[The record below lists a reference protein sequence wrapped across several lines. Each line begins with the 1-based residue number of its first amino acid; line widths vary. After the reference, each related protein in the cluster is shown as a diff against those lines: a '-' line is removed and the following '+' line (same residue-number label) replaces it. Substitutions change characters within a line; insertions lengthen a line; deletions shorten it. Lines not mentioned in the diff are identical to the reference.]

1 MDKLVLNK
9 SIWAAA
15 GFVLLSSI
23 GYAQGPPGGG
33 GPNAPDQL
41 ILKDYDKDGDGVL
54 NTDERKVARADL
66 EKNAANGGGRRRRGP
81 RGGRSAVAGKPGP
94 KVSVSDAKIYPDAAL
109 YDQTV
114 LRTLFLEFENKK
126 DWEKE
131 LATFKPTDIEVPAKL
146 TVDGKE
152 YPNVGVS
159 FRGASSFFMI
169 AEGSKRSLNLS
180 MDFMDE
186 DQKLYGYKSLNLL
199 NCNGDPSMMSSI
211 LYSNIAGAR
220 IPTPKVN
227 YVKVVINGESWGLYV
242 SSQQFN
248 KTFLKENY
256 KTKKG
261 ARWKVSGSPQGDG
274 GLRYLGD
281 ELEPYKQRFDIKS
294 KDKESSWKD
303 LINLC
308 KVLNETPAAELE
320 QALTPILDVE
330 GALWFLAVDVALAN
344 SDGYWTRASDYSIYQ
359 DVDGKFHILPHDMNE
374 AFRVAGH
381 GGGGGPGGGRG
392 GRGGRRGGF
401 GGPPGGGP
409 PGGGPPGGGFGGPPG
424 GGFGGPPGG
433 GFGARPGDAPA
444 RGQRPGEQPAEG
456 GRGQRGQRGD
466 GPPEGGRRQRGGGF
480 GGPPG
485 GGPPGGGGAGGGGG
499 AELDPMIGLNEERMP
514 LRSVLLN
521 NPKWQRQY
529 LMNLKT
535 IAEMLAWKNL
545 GPSVNQYRGLIED
558 EVARDTRKLF
568 TTSDFKKAT
577 VDAKP
582 DEDSTGI
589 RAFAEK
595 RSEFLL
601 NYPKIKELR

>member
-1 MDKLVLNK
+1 MDRLVMNK
-9 SIWAAA
+9 SLWAAA
-15 GFVLLSSI
+15 GIVLLSSI
-23 GYAQGPPGGG
+23 GYAQGRPGGG

-66 EKNAANGGGRRRRGP
+66 EKNAANGGGRRRGP
-81 RGGRSAVAGKPGP
+81 RGGRSAAAGKPGP
-94 KVSVSDAKIYPDAAL
+94 KVSISDAKVYPDAGL

-131 LATFKPTDIEVPAKL
+131 LATFKPTDIEIPAKL

-180 MDFMDE
+180 MDFMNE

-248 KTFLKENY
+248 KTFLKEHY

-261 ARWKVSGSPQGDG
+261 ARWKVSGSPRGDG

-281 ELEPYKQRFDIKS
+281 DVEQYKQRFDIKS
-294 KDKESSWKD
+294 KDKKSSWKD

-308 KVLNETPAAELE
+308 KVLNETPAARLE
-320 QALTPILDVE
+320 EALAPVLDVE

-374 AFRVAGH
+374 AFRVAG
-381 GGGGGPGGGRG
+381 RG
-392 GRGGRRGGF
+392 GGF
-401 GGPPGGGP
+401 GGRRGGGP

-424 GGFGGPPGG
+424 GPPPGFGG
-433 GFGARPGDAPA
+433 RPGDGPPR
-444 RGQRPGEQPAEG
+444 RGGRPGEEAPEG
-456 GRGQRGQRGD
+456 GRG
-466 GPPEGGRRQRGGGF
+466 QRGGGF

-485 GGPPGGGGAGGGGG
+485 GGGGAGGGGV
-499 AELDPMIGLNEERMP
+499 ELDPMIGLDEERMP

-535 IAEMLAWKNL
+535 IADMLAWENL
-545 GPSVNQYRGLIED
+545 GPSVNQYRALIED

-577 VDAKP
+577 VDARPGK
-582 DEDSTGI
+582 DSTGI